1 MKQNE
6 LHVQHIIDWRESMAT
21 LPDAYFFELMRM
33 YLGEVRTPY
42 NKTKLIEE
50 LGAFLRKE
58 ENRRTLV
65 SLLSEDDV
73 RLVCAVWFI
82 QNATQEKVAAFF
94 GEEQSFAA
102 VYERLLNLEER
113 LIVYRHDDA
122 VSGKTIVSVNP
133 MLEDVLLPFLRQ
145 SVLFS
150 PPVVAESESVR
161 GAAVSPEL
169 LAAYCSFLLV
179 TGDVCKADG
188 SFKKRAATALESIFP
203 QNVAALHRVTRA
215 FINLSGL
222 KDDTTGFALEVDKL
236 ESFSELDDLS

>member
-6 LHVQHIIDWRESMAT
+6 LHVQRIIDWRESMAT

-50 LGAFLRKE
+50 LGVFLRKE

-94 GEEQSFAA
+94 GEEHAFAA

-122 VSGKTIVSVNP
+122 ASGKTVVSVNP

-150 PPVVAESESVR
+150 PPVVAESETVR
-161 GAAVSPEL
+161 GATVSPEL
-169 LAAYCSFLLV
+169 LAAYCSFLSV
-179 TGDVCKADG
+179 TGDVCKAD
-188 SFKKRAATALESIFP
+188 
-203 QNVAALHRVTRA
+203 
-215 FINLSGL
+215 
-222 KDDTTGFALEVDKL
+222 
-236 ESFSELDDLS
+236 

>member
-113 LIVYRHDDA
+113 LIVYRHDDVA
-122 VSGKTIVSVNP
+122 SGKTIVSVNP

-150 PPVVAESESVR
+150 PPVVAESDTVR
-161 GAAVSPEL
+161 G
-169 LAAYCSFLLV
+169 
-179 TGDVCKADG
+179 
-188 SFKKRAATALESIFP
+188 
-203 QNVAALHRVTRA
+203 
-215 FINLSGL
+215 
-222 KDDTTGFALEVDKL
+222 GFA
-236 ESFSELDDLS
+236 